1 MGSIV
6 RNRIAESIPEGKSR
20 AQLAQEV
27 GISRVHLQRIIAGRQ
42 LPSIEIALKVSAVLQ
57 KPVESLF
64 QLNPGWE
71 GKGKRT
77 RGRTKTG

>member
-27 GISRVHLQRIIAGRQ
+27 GISRVHMQRIISGRQ
-42 LPSIEIALKVSAVLQ
+42 LPSIEIALTISVVLQ
-57 KPVESLF
+57 KPVGSLF
-64 QLNPGWE
+64 QLNPDWE
-71 GKGKRT
+71 GKRKGT
-77 RGRTKTG
+77 RGKTKTG